1 MTSLN
6 LIWAQ
11 ARDAQGRAVIGKDN
25 AIPWRLREDMAHL
38 KATTMGHPVLMG
50 RKTWDSLPPRFRPL
64 PGRRNL
70 VMTRQHGWA
79 EGVDAKGAEAVAS
92 VDAALELCTG
102 VPELWVLGG
111 AEVYA
116 LCLQRADRLVITE
129 IELEVDGDAFAP
141 TLGADW
147 RETSRQR
154 QIAADGTRYSF
165 LTYTRSPS

>member
-25 AIPWRLREDMAHL
+25 AIPWRLPEDMAHL

-79 EGVDAKGAEAVAS
+79 EGVDAKGAEVVAS
-92 VDAALELCTG
+92 VEAAIQACAGE
-102 VPELWVLGG
+102 PELWVLGG
-111 AEVYA
+111 SEIYR
-116 LCLQRADRLVITE
+116 LCLTQADRLVVTD
-129 IELEVDGDAFAP
+129 IELQVEGDAFAP
-141 TLGADW
+141 PLGAEW
-147 RETSRQR
+147 TETSRER
-154 QIAADGTRYSF
+154 HTAASGIRFSF
-165 LTYTRSPS
+165 VDYRRTAA